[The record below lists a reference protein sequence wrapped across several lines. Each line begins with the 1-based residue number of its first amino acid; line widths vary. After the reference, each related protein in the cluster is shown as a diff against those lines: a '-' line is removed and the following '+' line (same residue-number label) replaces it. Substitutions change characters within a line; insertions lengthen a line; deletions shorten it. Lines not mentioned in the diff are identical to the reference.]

1 MNQQYEVLWTCN
13 FSKSRTFL
21 AVFTKNAQ
29 MNHSGFINILP
40 KAGALSC
47 TKKLLVKIHLK
58 CLILKELSKI
68 IMVTTEE
75 LR

>member
-1 MNQQYEVLWTCN
+1 
-13 FSKSRTFL
+13 
-21 AVFTKNAQ
+21 

-40 KAGALSC
+40 KAGALSH
-47 TKKLLVKIHLK
+47 TEIFLVKIHLK

-75 LR
+75 KM

>member
-13 FSKSRTFL
+13 FSKSRTLCCF
-21 AVFTKNAQ
+21 Q

-40 KAGALSC
+40 KAGALSR
-47 TKKLLVKIHLK
+47 TEIFLVKIPLK

-75 LR
+75 KM